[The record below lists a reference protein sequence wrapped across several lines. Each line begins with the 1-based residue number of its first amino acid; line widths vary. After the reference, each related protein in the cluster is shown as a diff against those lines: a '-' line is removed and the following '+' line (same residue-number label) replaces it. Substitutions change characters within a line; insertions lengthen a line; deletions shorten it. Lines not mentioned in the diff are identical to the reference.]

1 MRNFT
6 NNKSQLFENKI
17 VEVWNSGDAES
28 KTNYVDGQRQGEDI
42 EYYESGAVK
51 GKANYV
57 YDKLQGEVISYTVNG
72 KIEKIEYYKDD
83 VLINNKK

>member
-1 MRNFT
+1 MRFY
-6 NNKSQLFENKI
+6 L
-17 VEVWNSGDAES
+17 VEQRETKA
-28 KTNYVDGQRQGEDI
+28 NYVDDKLQGEII